1 VCWKNRERSEQD
13 QHFNPQGGQGMTN
26 GLYQSSANGASK
38 VQSSR
43 NEQLIEVSVFLFL
56 IVPSMALSFFAVKQ
70 GSLSFVLVAF
80 ATILRDLALVSLI
93 LFFLWRNG
101 EPINWIGWT
110 FKNLWKEIGLGI
122 GLYIP
127 FFIAAGFLERALQV
141 AGLTVPLTPLPSMA
155 AKGMGELLLAIAL
168 VAVVALGEETIFRG
182 YLILRLKAIT
192 TSPTAAALLSA
203 TIFSLGHGYEG
214 SAGVVTV
221 GVMGVIFALIYIWR
235 QSLVAPIV
243 MHFLQDFI
251 SIVLVPWL
259 KKG

>member
-1 VCWKNRERSEQD
+1 
-13 QHFNPQGGQGMTN
+13 MTN
-26 GLYQSSANGASK
+26 GLYGSSANGAIK
-38 VQSSR
+38 VQSSW
-43 NEQLIEVSVFLFL
+43 NEQLVEVSVFLFL

-110 FKNLWKEIGLGI
+110 FKNSWKEIGLGI

-141 AGLTVPLTPLPSMA
+141 AGLSVPSTPLPSMA
-155 AKGMGELLLAIAL
+155 AEGMGELLLAIAL

-251 SIVLVPWL
+251 SIVLLPL
-259 KKG
+259 FGKG

>member
-1 VCWKNRERSEQD
+1 
-13 QHFNPQGGQGMTN
+13 MTN

-38 VQSSR
+38 AQSSW
-43 NEQLIEVSVFLFL
+43 NEQLVEVSVFLFL

-110 FKNLWKEIGLGI
+110 FKNSWKEIGLGI

-141 AGLTVPLTPLPSMA
+141 AGLSVPSTPLPSMA
-155 AKGMGELLLAIAL
+155 AEGMGELLLAIAL

-192 TSPTAAALLSA
+192 ASPTAAALLSA

-251 SIVLVPWL
+251 SIVLLPL
-259 KKG
+259 FGKG

>member
-1 VCWKNRERSEQD
+1 MQR
-13 QHFNPQGGQGMTN
+13 GQSVVT
-26 GLYQSSANGASK
+26 GLNNSSAM
-38 VQSSR
+38 SR
-43 NEQLIEVSVFLFL
+43 DSIQPNRKEQFVEVSVFLFL

-110 FKNLWKEIGLGI
+110 FKNSWKEIGLGI

-141 AGLTVPLTPLPSMA
+141 AGLSVPSTPLPSMA

-251 SIVLVPWL
+251 SIVLLPL
-259 KKG
+259 FGKG